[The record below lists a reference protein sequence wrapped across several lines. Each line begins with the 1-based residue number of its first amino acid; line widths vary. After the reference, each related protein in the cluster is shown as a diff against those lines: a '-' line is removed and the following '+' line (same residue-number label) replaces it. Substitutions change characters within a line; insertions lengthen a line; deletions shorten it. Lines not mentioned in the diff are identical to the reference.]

1 MLRRVLLP
9 WKNLSVSLIT
19 MTDKKETRLI
29 KDLKSIPS
37 PVFYIFA
44 AVALFCGLF
53 VYGITLTGVIT
64 SVFLILLVAC
74 ASSDIKD
81 GIVPDLILI
90 LIAVLAAVKIILLE
104 MHTLPNIAEHIAG
117 ALIIS
122 VPMLIT
128 ALIVKGAFGGG
139 DIKLMAAAGLYMA
152 WRATLGGAVLGIC
165 TAGIYGIVLII
176 LKKANKTS
184 KIRLAPFL
192 VYGLAIFSLYYEQ
205 LFNRL
210 SIVAQMC

>member
-44 AVALFCGLF
+44 AVALFCALF
-53 VYGITLTGVIT
+53 VKGLNVTGVIT

>member
-1 MLRRVLLP
+1 M
-9 WKNLSVSLIT
+9 
-19 MTDKKETRLI
+19 MTDIKQNKLI
-29 KDLKSIPS
+29 KDLRSIPS

-53 VYGITLTGVIT
+53 VYGITPKGIIT
-64 SVFLILLVAC
+64 SIFLILLVAC
-74 ASSDIKD
+74 ASADIKD
-81 GIVPDLILI
+81 GIVPDAVLI
-90 LIAVLAAVKIILLE
+90 LIALLAPVKMLFFE
-104 MHTLPNIAEHIAG
+104 MHSPEVWIQHLIG
-117 ALIIS
+117 ALIVS

-128 ALIVKGAFGGG
+128 AILIKGAFGGG

-165 TAGIYGIVLII
+165 TAGFYGIFLII
-176 LKKANKTS
+176 FKKANKTS